1 MDFRSDTVT
10 QPTQAMREA
19 MFSAPVG
26 DDVYGD
32 DPTVNELEQFAAE
45 LAGFEAALFTTSG
58 TQANLLG
65 LMAHCERGDEYLC
78 GQQAHNYKYEAG
90 GAAVLGS
97 IQPQPIENNP
107 DGTLPFDKLEAAI
120 KPDDAHFARTRLLSL
135 ENTINGKVIPLSY
148 LAEAR
153 EFVNKHNLKLH
164 LDGARVFNAAVAL
177 DVPVK
182 DIGQYFDS
190 MTICLSKGLAAPVG
204 SLLLGSKEYIAKARR
219 LRKMVGGGM
228 RQAGILAAAG
238 KLAITEQVAQLKQD
252 HINAKALAEGLAEL
266 PGFSVN
272 PDFVQTNI
280 VFAKLDAKVDI
291 QSIAE
296 QLKQQNTSSAQETQF
311 ALSHTKT
318 SLLKIFK
325 PSYRAL
331 NLCFRLIL
339 IIELPLGGSF
349 ILRSIIAKSRIHNA
363 KNPPF
368 NVSHFYFHRLCQSF
382 WRC

>member
-10 QPTQAMREA
+10 KPSQAMREA
-19 MFSAPVG
+19 MANAAVG

-32 DPTVNELEQFAAE
+32 DPTVNELEQWAANE
-45 LAGFEAALFTTSG
+45 TGFEAAMFTSSG

-107 DGTLPFDKLEAAI
+107 DGTLDFKKLAAAI
-120 KPDDAHFARTRLLSL
+120 KPDDSHFARTKLLSL
-135 ENTINGKVIPLSY
+135 ENTINGKVLPMSY

-153 EFVNKHNLKLH
+153 DFVNQHGLQMH
-164 LDGARVFNAAVAL
+164 LDGARVYNAAVAL
-177 DVPVK
+177 DVHIK
-182 DIGQYFDS
+182 EIAQYFDS
-190 MTICLSKGLAAPVG
+190 MTICLSKGLGAPIG

-238 KLAITEQVAQLKQD
+238 KMALTENVAQLKAD
-252 HINAKALAEGLAEL
+252 HENAKSLAIGLSKLE
-266 PGFSVN
+266 GFSVN

-280 VFAKLDAKVDI
+280 VFAKLDESVDI
-291 QSIAE
+291 NRIAGVLSE
-296 QLKQQNTSSAQETQF
+296 QGITMTPGNPVRFVTHRDISAEDVSRFLTELEK
-311 ALSHTKT
+311 AL
-318 SLLKIFK
+318 
-325 PSYRAL
+325 
-331 NLCFRLIL
+331 
-339 IIELPLGGSF
+339 
-349 ILRSIIAKSRIHNA
+349 
-363 KNPPF
+363 
-368 NVSHFYFHRLCQSF
+368 
-382 WRC
+382 

>member
-19 MFSAPVG
+19 MFKAPVG

-32 DPTVNELEQFAAE
+32 DPTVNELEEFAAE

-97 IQPQPIENNP
+97 IQPQPVENNP
-107 DGTLPFDKLEAAI
+107 DGTLPFDKLAAAI
-120 KPDDAHFARTRLLSL
+120 KPDDCHFARTKLLSL
-135 ENTINGKVIPLSY
+135 ENTINGKVLPLSY

-153 EFVNKHNLKLH
+153 DFVNKHNLQMH
-164 LDGARVFNAAVAL
+164 LDGARVFNAAAAL

-182 DIGQYFDS
+182 EIGQYFDS

-238 KLAITEQVAQLKQD
+238 KLALTEQLEQLKQD
-252 HINAKALAEGLAEL
+252 HTNAKTLAEGLAEL
-266 PGFSVN
+266 TGFSVN
-272 PDFVQTNI
+272 PEFVQTNI
-280 VFAKLDAKVDI
+280 VFAKLDPQVDI
-291 QSIAE
+291 VNIAAKLKE
-296 QLKQQNTSSAQETQF
+296 QNITITPGNPIRFVTHKDISAQDIDNF
-311 ALSHTKT
+311 LSSIK
-318 SLLKIFK
+318 SLL
-325 PSYRAL
+325 
-331 NLCFRLIL
+331 
-339 IIELPLGGSF
+339 
-349 ILRSIIAKSRIHNA
+349 
-363 KNPPF
+363 
-368 NVSHFYFHRLCQSF
+368 
-382 WRC
+382 